1 MDSTMMF
8 GYLRCKEH
16 AGVDR
21 VLVDP
26 RVVFDECMCVA
37 GELCFPCYHDKCVL
51 GRDSNALRCR
61 STSLLA
67 RSTMAFS
74 SLE

>member
-37 GELCFPCYHDKCVL
+37 GELCFPCYRDEYVLFCDPLIHCV
-51 GRDSNALRCR
+51 GEGY
-61 STSLLA
+61 LL
-67 RSTMAFS
+67 
-74 SLE
+74 